1 MALNLTVTSLIGLI
15 LVDIA
20 FVFWSADELGR
31 ERVLALKVAAMSG
44 AQEAATEPITA
55 EASLARLAARDN
67 VELTLVSRDG
77 SVVATHGPAPLVVAN
92 SEQEHVVLGG
102 YDYVTVDLPVS
113 SPYSRVIA
121 ARRLDTTISLV
132 LGLQRPVLLFFAF
145 VAAVMVLFG
154 SVFLRRTVVRPI
166 TRMTELVSRTDRA
179 GLMQLGVETPGGL
192 ALLSQAIIGM
202 TQRIDTDR
210 QRIAGQLA
218 ELTRAHAELRAT
230 QEKLVR
236 AERLAV
242 VGQLAAG
249 LAHEIGNPLTVIIGF
264 IEVLKSPGLSSA
276 EVADALSRMSRELDR
291 IHHTVRDLLDFSRV
305 SAKPGGVGDVGEVL
319 DHVHRLLAPQERLRG
334 VNLEF
339 QSLSVGICVPIDA
352 AGLTQVLLN
361 LLLNAAD
368 AVAGRGRI
376 KVSAEVDR
384 ERVRVDIEDSGPGV
398 PDELRTRI
406 FEPFFS
412 TKPAGQGTGLGL
424 AVCESIVTAAGG
436 EIVVGRG
443 ALGGARFSVT
453 LPVAQSLEPTE
464 SR

>member
-1 MALNLTVTSLIGLI
+1 M
-15 LVDIA
+15 
-20 FVFWSADELGR
+20 
-31 ERVLALKVAAMSG
+31 
-44 AQEAATEPITA
+44 
-55 EASLARLAARDN
+55 
-67 VELTLVSRDG
+67 
-77 SVVATHGPAPLVVAN
+77 
-92 SEQEHVVLGG
+92 
-102 YDYVTVDLPVS
+102 
-113 SPYSRVIA
+113 
-121 ARRLDTTISLV
+121 
-132 LGLQRPVLLFFAF
+132 
-145 VAAVMVLFG
+145 
-154 SVFLRRTVVRPI
+154 
-166 TRMTELVSRTDRA
+166 
-179 GLMQLGVETPGGL
+179 
-192 ALLSQAIIGM
+192 
-202 TQRIDTDR
+202 
-210 QRIAGQLA
+210 
-218 ELTRAHAELRAT
+218 
-230 QEKLVR
+230 
-236 AERLAV
+236 